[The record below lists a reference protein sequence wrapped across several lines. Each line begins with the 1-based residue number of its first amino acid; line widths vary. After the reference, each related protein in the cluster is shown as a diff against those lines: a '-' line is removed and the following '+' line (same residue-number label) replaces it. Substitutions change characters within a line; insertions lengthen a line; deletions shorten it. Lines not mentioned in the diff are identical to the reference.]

1 MAAVGR
7 LPSAPRTV
15 VSRRDESRAVR
26 GACPCRRIV
35 CVCACPSRVYMILRL
50 TLNVTTSSLVFG
62 PERAEPSE
70 HAACIRR
77 ALEMLA
83 CAKQPILGYYFLAG
97 VIDLQ

>member
-1 MAAVGR
+1 
-7 LPSAPRTV
+7 
-15 VSRRDESRAVR
+15 
-26 GACPCRRIV
+26 
-35 CVCACPSRVYMILRL
+35 MILRL
-50 TLNVTTSSLVFG
+50 TLNAIRLVFS